1 MPKAKA
7 AKMLS
12 VREFAEMLGIRE
24 ATVRAWLL
32 MRRISYHKVGRK
44 VVISESEVERILAA
58 GSVPAAPQRP
68 KA

>member
-44 VVISESEVERILAA
+44 VVISEDEVTRILSA
-58 GSVPAAPQRP
+58 GAVPAAPQRP
-68 KA
+68 QA